1 MNAKWLTLGAGR
13 WHDGHA
19 VKNPTE
25 TRDEDGEDTGEDTET
40 LVGEVVE
47 AGDERAQGAARE
59 QGLSVLNETGLAVAA
74 ERDPMSAF
82 MTQLRQFPLLTE
94 EQERELGRRI
104 RDEDDP
110 EAVKAMV
117 MHNLRLVVTIAWE
130 FRRRWANVR
139 DLVQEGS
146 MGLVVAARK
155 WDPDHGARF
164 GTYAGYWIRAYV
176 MKFILD
182 NAKLVGVGGTRAGRK
197 LFFRLEKERR
207 ALLNEGTE
215 PTDENIAAR
224 LGVSVQEVRDV
235 SRSLAPV
242 VPFDVPRASGDGEGR
257 TLADTLGDDSAGDPE
272 ENAERSQRSERLRDV
287 IEAFSA
293 TLTDPR
299 EKAIWQEHLLAEEPA
314 SLSELGARFNLTKQ
328 RMGQLAT
335 SLRKRFR
342 DLMVERFGPDA
353 HVSW

>member
-1 MNAKWLTLGAGR
+1 MT
-13 WHDGHA
+13 
-19 VKNPTE
+19 NPPEPKGDDEE
-25 TRDEDGEDTGEDTET
+25 TDDTEA
-40 LVGEVVE
+40 LVGEVVDAE
-47 AGDERAQGAARE
+47 PRE
-59 QGLSVLNETGLAVAA
+59 NSAEHALTLPGETGLAGQ
-74 ERDPMSAF
+74 RDPLSLFMS
-82 MTQLRQFPLLTE
+82 QIRQFPLLTE

-104 RDEDDP
+104 REGNDP
-110 EAVKAMV
+110 DAVKAMV

-146 MGLVVAARK
+146 MGLLVAAQK

-197 LFFRLEKERR
+197 LFFRLDKERR
-207 ALLNEGTE
+207 ALLSEGVE
-215 PTDENIAAR
+215 PTDEALAER
-224 LGVSVQEVRDV
+224 LGVDVQEVRDV

-242 VPFDVPRASGDGEGR
+242 VPFDVPRRSGGEGEGR
-257 TLADTLGDDSAGDPE
+257 TLAETLSDEGESDPE
-272 ENAERSQRSERLRDV
+272 DIAALSERSERLRDV
-287 IEAFSA
+287 IDEFAA

-299 EKAIWQEHLLAEEPA
+299 EKAIWAEHLLAEDPV
-314 SLSELGARFNLTKQ
+314 SLGEIGARFDLTKQ
-328 RMGQLAT
+328 RMGQIAT
-335 SLRKRFR
+335 ALRKRFR
-342 DLMVERFGPDA
+342 EVMVDRFGPDA